1 MNYLDEM
8 VDILGG
14 NECPDDLKHYLTCV
28 SLFGVATVCSSV
40 RANVICPT
48 DFNEIPTNVYAIAIA
63 GSGLSKSRSLGY
75 VEDLFIAKASDK
87 IKELANAKMETLDPF
102 NMEEVAKLSK
112 EGVKISLIFK
122 SATDSAVSAVR
133 SIMDKVG
140 LYSVNIALD
149 ELGSVLLKEYD
160 LLSDTLLNAY
170 DRGKLKPNLRRTTG
184 VSTTESPVP
193 HNLLMFGSPTLI
205 FESKT
210 ETEKA
215 FYDLLSA
222 GLARRC
228 LFSEVKTKTNHYTLK
243 VDNTM
248 QNRINAISNRLV
260 DIVDKYNGKSIPL
273 SNEASIFYE
282 EYETQCKLHSEA
294 CGKFEIYNQVCMQNK
309 HWIALKISGLLA
321 MLDLSNTV
329 ELSHYLQ
336 AIKIVDDSYS
346 YMQQL
351 TKREEKYELI
361 VEWLTETG
369 NSESEYTLTQS
380 LPFYKEVKNKKSF
393 WDLAKG
399 YAYENNIT
407 LMIEDKRNITFYQA
421 KAKKKTNLE
430 EPLLFSYSMDI
441 ARDYY
446 SNDSI
451 TWKDFHKVMQ
461 KDGVC
466 YSAHTFK
473 DGHRTNDNAIEG
485 FELLML
491 DVDSGTPLDIAK
503 LLLDNYTY
511 LIATTRSHNKEKKG
525 VVCDRYRII
534 LPMKNRLEL
543 SKEQY
548 SKFMT
553 NLMEDM
559 PIELDA
565 CTKDIGRMFYGAS
578 GEYWY
583 NEGELF
589 DADKYIPNTQEEEQY
604 IKQGKTL
611 AKGNI
616 SGISQYIIRN
626 ESNGRNSSLIKLALL
641 LARNGYRENELKE
654 EILRVNKQF
663 NNPLSESELERT
675 ILRSSTVRREMEKH
689 EDVEEEY
696 EEEDE
701 FAKVDR

>member
-1 MNYLDEM
+1 M
-8 VDILGG
+8 
-14 NECPDDLKHYLTCV
+14 
-28 SLFGVATVCSSV
+28 
-40 RANVICPT
+40 
-48 DFNEIPTNVYAIAIA
+48 
-63 GSGLSKSRSLGY
+63 
-75 VEDLFIAKASDK
+75 
-87 IKELANAKMETLDPF
+87 
-102 NMEEVAKLSK
+102 
-112 EGVKISLIFK
+112 
-122 SATDSAVSAVR
+122 
-133 SIMDKVG
+133 
-140 LYSVNIALD
+140 
-149 ELGSVLLKEYD
+149 
-160 LLSDTLLNAY
+160 
-170 DRGKLKPNLRRTTG
+170 
-184 VSTTESPVP
+184 
-193 HNLLMFGSPTLI
+193 
-205 FESKT
+205 
-210 ETEKA
+210 
-215 FYDLLSA
+215 
-222 GLARRC
+222 
-228 LFSEVKTKTNHYTLK
+228 FSEVKTKTNHYTLK

-273 SNEASIFYE
+273 SNEASVYYE
-282 EYETQCKLHSEA
+282 EYEAQCKLNSEQ

-336 AIKIVDDSYS
+336 AVKIVDDSYS

-473 DGHRTNDNAIEG
+473 DGHRNNDNAIEG

-491 DVDSGTPLDIAK
+491 DVDSGTPLDIAR

-511 LIATTRSHNKEKKG
+511 LIATTKSHNKEKKG

-548 SKFMT
+548 TKFMT

-559 PIELDA
+559 PIELDPA
-565 CTKDIGRMFYGAS
+565 CKDAARFYYGAS

-675 ILRSSTVRREMEKH
+675 ILRSSTVRREMEKY
-689 EDVEEEY
+689 EDVEDEY